1 MKITAFLFFIC
12 AYQLVA
18 VNTNAQSAIINL
30 STTQLTIGQ
39 LIEEIEKQTEYLVV
53 FSNSELNI
61 NRTIHV
67 HQMKNKVS
75 EYLRELSISEK
86 MKYEFDNNYIILSK
100 KQILPEPQQTG
111 KRITG
116 TITDANGEPIIGANI
131 MEKGTS
137 NGTITDVDGK
147 FSFEIQ
153 NSSPTLLISY
163 IGYIAQEIAVN
174 DRSQFNVI
182 LRESSQA
189 LDEVV
194 VVGYGVQKKSVVT
207 GSISS
212 IKSEDM
218 TNSATTR
225 PEQALQ
231 GRAAGVQLTSPSG
244 APGSEIRIRIR
255 GYNSN
260 GDSNPLFIVDGL
272 RTTDIS
278 GIDPSNI
285 ASMEVLKDGA
295 SAAIYG
301 AEGGNGVI
309 LITTKTGSSGKAQVS
324 YDFQYTLSS
333 LGRFPKALNAEQYI
347 TFMEESNVAPNI
359 RSEWDGTDTDWATEM
374 FEASPMQRH
383 NLTVSGGNE
392 NTNYLMSLSYLNQE
406 GIYKGDND
414 NFNRISGMFNG
425 SQKIGK
431 WLKIGSSIQI
441 AKTVLKDMMR
451 RNQERSTIS
460 SIILLDP
467 LTPVVY
473 EPGHIPDHAQR
484 LIDAGRPLVTD
495 DEGRYY
501 GISKYIS
508 GEVGNPYVYLSTEKR
523 ENNIASLFGNMYAD
537 ITPFAGFVFTSK
549 LGINYHA
556 SNQHTFRPEY
566 YHNGEQLLENYPRV
580 AEDSSFMTYWQWENF
595 ASYNKKLG
603 EHNITGLVGTAISS
617 RVFKTISASGYPLAK
632 SIESYADLNFI
643 ATQDNS
649 VVGGTTLTDNKLS
662 WFARANYEYAGKYM
676 LQATV
681 RRDAAGLSILPQN
694 ERWGT
699 FPAASAGWTLSNE
712 DFFPENKIV
721 TSLKVRGS
729 WGQNGSLANL
739 SNYMYVTNVVSSS
752 GSNPFLYPL
761 GDGSFANAAYPTVLG
776 NYSLKW
782 ETTEQWDFGVDFRL
796 FDDKMGFTADY
807 YVKTTKDLIT
817 VNTPPLEAGNN
828 ASPINGGHVQNKG
841 FDFDLN
847 YRGSTGGG
855 LRYYVS
861 GNFSTLKNEVTYLD
875 PSIAR
880 IGGYDARNWT
890 DATVFEQ
897 GYPVWYFRGVKTN
910 GVNPATGTLD
920 AIDQNNDGVINSS
933 DWTYIGSAIPDILYG
948 ATLNLDY
955 KNFDFTLFLQGQ
967 SGNDILMAI
976 NRNDRKTFNK
986 LAVFFE
992 NRWQKPGDNA
1002 TYPSSLEQ
1010 INSTELFRSDMVI
1023 MNGSYMKIKQIQLG
1037 YSLPK
1042 PIARKLQMTG
1052 LRVYCSVDDFFT
1064 FASYPGMD
1072 PETSA
1077 EGVNGIGVDRGFFPT
1092 SRKLMF
1098 GLSLNF

>member
-1 MKITAFLFFIC
+1 MKITAFLLFVC
-12 AYQLVA
+12 AYQLLA
-18 VNTNAQSAIINL
+18 VNTNAQSAIVNL
-30 STTQLTIGQ
+30 PTYQLTIGE
-39 LIEEIEKQTEYLVV
+39 LIEEIEKQTDYLVV
-53 FSNSELNI
+53 FSNTELDTE
-61 NRTIHV
+61 RTIHV
-67 HQMKNKVS
+67 HKMKNKVS
-75 EYLRELSISEK
+75 EYLQELSALEK

-100 KQILPEPQQTG
+100 KSILFEKPQAG

-116 TITDANGEPIIGANI
+116 VITDENGEPIIGANI
-131 MEKGTS
+131 KEKGTS
-137 NGTITDVDGK
+137 NGTITDVEGK
-147 FSFEIQ
+147 FSLEVQ
-153 NSSPTLLISY
+153 SASTLQVSY
-163 IGYIAQEIAVN
+163 IGYIQQEVLVN
-174 DRSQFNVI
+174 DRNHFLI
-182 LRESSQA
+182 TLRESSQT

-231 GRAAGVQLTSPSG
+231 GRAAGVQISSPSG

-309 LITTKTGSSGKAQVS
+309 LITTKTGQAGQSKVT
-324 YDFQYTLSS
+324 YDFQYTIQS

-359 RSEWDGTDTDWATEM
+359 RSEWDGTDTDWAKEM
-374 FEASPMQRH
+374 FETSPMQRH

-392 NTNYLMSLSYLNQE
+392 QTSYLMSLSYLNQE
-406 GIYKGDND
+406 GIYRGDND
-414 NFNRISGMFNG
+414 NYNRLSGMFNG

-431 WLKIGSSIQI
+431 WLKIGSSIQV
-441 AKTVLKDMMR
+441 ARTVLKDMMR

-460 SIILLDP
+460 SIILMDP
-467 LTPVVY
+467 LTPVTYTGNTLPQHV
-473 EPGHIPDHAQR
+473 QTMV
-484 LIDAGRPLVTD
+484 DAGRPLVTD
-495 DEGRYY
+495 DQGNYY
-501 GISKYIS
+501 GISRYVS
-508 GEVGNPYVYLSTEKR
+508 GEIGNPYVYLSTEKR
-523 ENNIASLFGNMYAD
+523 ETNFSTLFGNVYAEL
-537 ITPFAGFVFTSK
+537 TPLAGLVITSK
-549 LGINYHA
+549 MGINYFA
-556 SNQHTFRPEY
+556 SSQHTFRPEY

-580 AEDSSFMTYWQWENF
+580 LENVNMMTYWQWENF
-595 ASYNKKLG
+595 ASYNKSFG
-603 EHNITGLVGTAISS
+603 SHNLTGLLGTAVSS
-617 RVFKTISASGYPLAK
+617 RVMKDVSASGYPLAK
-632 SIESYADLNFI
+632 SIESYAELNFI
-643 ATQDNS
+643 STQDNS
-649 VVGGTTLTDNKLS
+649 VVGGTTLTDNKFS
-662 WFARANYEYAGKYM
+662 WFARANYEYGGKYM

-681 RRDAAGLSILPQN
+681 RRDAAGLSILPKAQ
-694 ERWGT
+694 RWGT
-699 FPAASAGWTLSNE
+699 FPAASAGWTISNE
-712 DFFPENKIV
+712 DFFPENKLI
-721 TSLKVRGS
+721 TSLKARAS

-739 SNYMYVTNVVSSS
+739 GNYLYVTNVVSSS

-761 GDGSFANAAYPTVLG
+761 ADGSFANAAYPTVLG
-776 NYSLKW
+776 NYNLTW
-782 ETTEQWDFGVDFRL
+782 ETTEQWDFGLDFRL
-796 FDDKMGFTADY
+796 FSDRMGFTADY

-817 VNTPPLEAGNN
+817 TNTPPLEAGNN
-828 ASPINGGHVQNKG
+828 ASPINGGHVQNRG

-847 YRGSTGGG
+847 WRSRVGG

-861 GNFSTLKNEVTYLD
+861 GNLSTLKNKVTYLD
-875 PSIAR
+875 PTIVR
-880 IGGYDARNWT
+880 IGGYDARNWD

-910 GVNPATGTLD
+910 GVNPADGTLQAVD
-920 AIDQNNDGVINSS
+920 LNGDGAINSS
-933 DWTYIGSAIPDILYG
+933 DWTYIGSAIPDLLYG
-948 ATLNLDY
+948 ATINLDY

-967 SGNDILMAI
+967 SGNDILMGI

-992 NRWQKPGDNA
+992 ERWQQPGNQA
-1002 TYPSSLEQ
+1002 KYPSSVEQ

-1042 PIARKLQMTG
+1042 ALVRKMQMTS
-1052 LRVYCSVDDFFT
+1052 LRVYCSLDDFFT
-1064 FASYPGMD
+1064 FTSYPGMD

-1077 EGVNGIGVDRGFFPT
+1077 NEVSGIGVDRGFFPT
-1092 SRKLMF
+1092 SRKAMF